1 MARRRWVSVRFVN
14 GTVRNYILLY
24 ALEHVYIAQSE
35 DYKIQLLS
43 KSVVTQIDGDSSIED
58 RSR

>member
-24 ALEHVYIAQSE
+24 TLEHVYIAQSE

>member
-24 ALEHVYIAQSE
+24 TLEYVYVAQSE

-43 KSVVTQIDGDSSIED
+43 KSVVTQIDGDSSID
-58 RSR
+58 DKSR

>member
-24 ALEHVYIAQSE
+24 TLEHVYVAQSE

-43 KSVVTQIDGDSSIED
+43 KSVVTQIDGDSSID
-58 RSR
+58 DKSR